1 MKGEHDQDAPV
12 ASPPG
17 DAGAAKPDAP
27 RLRLRSLKVHEF
39 RDVRPGTELS
49 FGDGFHLVLGKN
61 GSGKS
66 TLLKLLGAVS
76 VLDFSDSFFA
86 ETPFHLEA
94 SLAVGQVS
102 LHAEIRRTFEPQR
115 VTTVSDEYT
124 GQPPRDE
131 VEFTVGVEHAG
142 TPFCRWI
149 RARSGEDV
157 RLFTADPRSSKDEGV
172 PVNQS
177 GLVNPLRLS
186 VAIALSLGAPVTI
199 DGSDRVHPK
208 AWPAYVR
215 VALYPGT
222 GAPFDESLGGLASM
236 ADERLSVMFWKKV
249 CTPTPW
255 FPRTLG
261 FEAKGEPITL
271 ELSGDA
277 LLKAVIGQ
285 LGFDSARAYFG
296 PGASVSNGWR
306 YSAPSFQ
313 FFRRGVA
320 VRRHDQLSFG
330 QQRLFSFAWYLACN
344 PDLAIADELV
354 NGLHSDWIDWCV
366 EALGDRQCFLTSQ
379 NPILVDMLPFS
390 SEEEIRHGIIL
401 CESIHDAARDVN
413 ELCWRQL
420 DERESDLIAR
430 ALQQSRL
437 DLLSDLL
444 RALDLW

>member
-1 MKGEHDQDAPV
+1 MKGEHDQDVPA
-12 ASPPG
+12 ASQPG
-17 DAGAAKPDAP
+17 DEEAVTRNVP

-66 TLLKLLGAVS
+66 TLLKLLAAVS
-76 VLDFSDSFFA
+76 VLDFSDPFFA
-86 ETPFHLEA
+86 ETPFHVEA
-94 SLAVGQVS
+94 SLDVGPVN

-124 GQPPRDE
+124 DQPPRDE
-131 VEFTVGVEHAG
+131 AEFTVRIEHVGAS
-142 TPFCRWI
+142 FCQWI

-157 RLFTADPRSSKDEGV
+157 RSFTSDPRRSKDEGH
-172 PVNQS
+172 PLDQALANT
-177 GLVNPLRLS
+177 LRLS
-186 VAIALSLGAPVTI
+186 IGRALSLGARVI
-199 DGSDRVHPK
+199 VDGLERLHPEV
-208 AWPAYVR
+208 WPAFLH
-215 VALYPGT
+215 ATHHPGT
-222 GAPFDESLGGLASM
+222 SAPFDESLRGLNSIVRGGL
-236 ADERLSVMFWKKV
+236 SVVRGKRIHSRS
-249 CTPTPW
+249 PW
-255 FPRTLG
+255 LPHALDFD
-261 FEAKGEPITL
+261 AKGEPITL
-271 ELSGDA
+271 ELSDDT
-277 LLKAVIGQ
+277 LLKAAIEQ

-296 PGASVSNGWR
+296 PGASVSGGWR

-320 VRRHDQLSFG
+320 LRRHDQLSFG

-366 EALGDRQCFLTSQ
+366 DALGDRQCFLTSQ
-379 NPILVDMLPFS
+379 NPILVDMLPFR

-401 CESIHDAARDVN
+401 CESIHDAARDVS
-413 ELCWRQL
+413 ELRWRQL
-420 DERESDLIAR
+420 DDRESDLIAR